1 MKASNY
7 QQQIVALFRTPADA
21 HATQLALQ
29 AHGVRADDIIISATD
44 ENAGTTPAL
53 RPEPSFWDRLF
64 GTLDDVPGQHRTSYQ
79 TAVNERGHTLLS
91 VTVMAGDYDRVLDII
106 EDHDPIETDLADDAT
121 TTTASA
127 IAGSSAAAS
136 SATGADRV
144 VMGSTVPP
152 AGSATGAT
160 AGAGEERVIPLAK
173 EELRVGKRESTRAK
187 TYRIRTMVTERPV
200 EQDVRLRDETVT
212 VEHRPVT
219 GTTPTGDVFRDQTIE
234 VQERKEEPVV
244 DKIAKQTEEVV
255 VRKEPRERVET
266 VRDTVRE
273 THVEVEDQM
282 AGNKPNTESA
292 PVGGAAGRP
301 N

>member
-1 MKASNY
+1 MPHVRLLILSNRSCT
-7 QQQIVALFRTPADA
+7 IARLRSA
-21 HATQLALQ
+21 QLAR
-29 AHGVRADDIIISATD
+29 RA
-44 ENAGTTPAL
+44 L
-53 RPEPSFWDRLF
+53 
-64 GTLDDVPGQHRTSYQ
+64 
-79 TAVNERGHTLLS
+79 
-91 VTVMAGDYDRVLDII
+91 
-106 EDHDPIETDLADDAT
+106 
-121 TTTASA
+121 
-127 IAGSSAAAS
+127 
-136 SATGADRV
+136 
-144 VMGSTVPP
+144 
-152 AGSATGAT
+152 
-160 AGAGEERVIPLAK
+160 
-173 EELRVGKRESTRAK
+173 
-187 TYRIRTMVTERPV
+187 PV